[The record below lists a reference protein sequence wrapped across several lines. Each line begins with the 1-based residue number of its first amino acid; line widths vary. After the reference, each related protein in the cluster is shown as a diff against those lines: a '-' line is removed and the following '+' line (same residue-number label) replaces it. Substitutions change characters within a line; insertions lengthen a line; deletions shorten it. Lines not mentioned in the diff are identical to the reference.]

1 MTAIR
6 WIWPVLRTE
15 NLRSSHRQKNENKS
29 QKFCETFSFKNYV
42 QIESF
47 AVLRNQSALF
57 GQKPRRLAFLLTISQ
72 KKGKTSRKNQ
82 NQ

>member
-15 NLRSSHRQKNENKS
+15 NLRSSHYQKNENKS
-29 QKFCETFSFKNYV
+29 QKVCRTFSFKNYV

-47 AVLRNQSALF
+47 AVLRKRECTVWS
-57 GQKPRRLAFLLTISQ
+57 
-72 KKGKTSRKNQ
+72 KTTSFSFPFNDLSEESE
-82 NQ
+82 NE